1 MNEHVDYRAKK
12 ANGLTKFFWWCAG
25 ADAEILKYSSY
36 SDHVKYGGIGA
47 VVLATGVMAFIS
59 MSFAINSLFDTK
71 LGVYLIGT
79 AWGLIIFN
87 LDRFIV
93 SSTGKGDGEDSIGG
107 QEFINALPRIVMAI
121 LLGLVIS
128 APLETK
134 IFEKEI
140 LGKWQE
146 YKFKSSID
154 NGYKIDQFYRM
165 KTLMTDSTIIETKE
179 ELLNQEENVRVAR
192 ERATEERHR
201 GGPGEQWRR
210 DTATQNIEEKRLQD
224 LRDKLDI
231 LKLERDQFDVSR
243 ENEKESARDSIM
255 KEEAGFLDKLM
266 MLEILSSHAKNIDV
280 VDTNTGEPT
289 GEEEEIYGAAWA
301 PIWLIRILFMLIEI
315 APVLLKLMLV
325 KSPYDFMSENVSQIL
340 ETKQGIS
347 IEHLTDEHSKLHKLK
362 KNLNPRRIIN
372 IIEHQNNAEES
383 NAKHL
388 IDEFAAQEKI
398 EISKDP
404 KAFDLSKE

>member
-1 MNEHVDYRAKK
+1 
-12 ANGLTKFFWWCAG
+12 
-25 ADAEILKYSSY
+25 
-36 SDHVKYGGIGA
+36 
-47 VVLATGVMAFIS
+47 
-59 MSFAINSLFDTK
+59 
-71 LGVYLIGT
+71 
-79 AWGLIIFN
+79 
-87 LDRFIV
+87 FIV

-107 QEFINALPRIVMAI
+107 QEFMNALPRIVMAI

-165 KTLMTDSTIIETKE
+165 KTLMIDSTIAETEE
-179 ELLNQEENVRVAR
+179 ELLRQEEKVRVAR
-192 ERATEERHR
+192 ERATAERHR
-201 GGPGEQWRR
+201 GGIGDQWRR
-210 DTATQNIEEKRLQD
+210 DTATLNLEEKELLK
-224 LRDKLDI
+224 LRDKLDN
-231 LKLERDQFDVSR
+231 LQLERNQFDVSR
-243 ENEKESARDSIM
+243 ENKKESDRDSIM

-280 VDTNTGEPT
+280 VDTKTGEPT
-289 GEEEEIYGAAWA
+289 GEKEEIYGAAGW

-398 EISKDP
+398 EISEDP

>member
-59 MSFAINSLFDTK
+59 MSFAINSLFDSK

-93 SSTGKGDGEDSIGG
+93 SSTGKGDGEDSIGW

-165 KTLMTDSTIIETKE
+165 KTLKIDSTIAETE
-179 ELLNQEENVRVAR
+179 ERLLRQEEKVRVAR
-192 ERATEERHR
+192 ERATEERQR
-201 GGPGEQWRR
+201 GGEGKQWSR
-210 DTATQNIEEKRLQD
+210 DTATQNLEEKELLK
-224 LRDKLDI
+224 LRDKLDN
-231 LKLERDQFDVSR
+231 LQLERNQFDVSR
-243 ENEKESARDSIM
+243 ENKKESDRDSIM

-280 VDTNTGEPT
+280 VDTETGKPT

-372 IIEHQNNAEES
+372 IIEHQNNAEEA

>member
-59 MSFAINSLFDTK
+59 MSFAINSLFDSK
-71 LGVYLIGT
+71 IGVYLIGT

-107 QEFINALPRIVMAI
+107 QEFLNALPRIIMAI

-154 NGYKIDQFYRM
+154 NGNKIDQFYRI
-165 KTLMTDSTIIETKE
+165 KTLLIDSTITETE
-179 ELLNQEENVRVAR
+179 ERLLRQEEKVRVAR

-210 DTATQNIEEKRLQD
+210 DTATQNLEEKELLK
-224 LRDKLDI
+224 LRDKLENYQ
-231 LKLERDQFDVSR
+231 LERDQFDKDK
-243 ENEKESARDSIM
+243 EAEKKLVQDSIM
-255 KEEAGFLDKLM
+255 QEKAGFLDKLM

-280 VDTNTGEPT
+280 VDTSTGEPT
-289 GEEEEIYGAAWA
+289 GEVEEIYGAAGW

-362 KNLNPRRIIN
+362 KNVNPRRIIN

-404 KAFDLSKE
+404 KAFDSSKE

>member
-1 MNEHVDYRAKK
+1 
-12 ANGLTKFFWWCAG
+12 
-25 ADAEILKYSSY
+25 
-36 SDHVKYGGIGA
+36 
-47 VVLATGVMAFIS
+47 MAFIS

-71 LGVYLIGT
+71 IGVYLIGT

-362 KNLNPRRIIN
+362 KNLNPLVIMVHPQYVTTVVLWGLN
-372 IIEHQNNAEES
+372 MNS
-383 NAKHL
+383 
-388 IDEFAAQEKI
+388 
-398 EISKDP
+398 
-404 KAFDLSKE
+404 

>member
-12 ANGLTKFFWWCAG
+12 ASGLTKFFWWCAG

-165 KTLMTDSTIIETKE
+165 KTLMIDSTIAETE
-179 ELLNQEENVRVAR
+179 DELLKQEEKVRVAR

-210 DTATQNIEEKRLQD
+210 DTATQNFEESHLQM
-224 LRDKLDI
+224 LRDELDN
-231 LKLERDQFDVSR
+231 LQLVRNQFDVSR
-243 ENEKESARDSIM
+243 ENEKGSARDSIM

-280 VDTNTGEPT
+280 VDTKTGEPT

-388 IDEFAAQEKI
+388 IDEFAAREKI

>member
-71 LGVYLIGT
+71 IGVYLIGT

-280 VDTNTGEPT
+280 VDTKTGEPT

>member
-266 MLEILSSHAKNIDV
+266 MLEILSSHSKNIDV

>member
-165 KTLMTDSTIIETKE
+165 KTLMIDSTIAETEE

-210 DTATQNIEEKRLQD
+210 DTATQNIEENRLQV
-224 LRDKLDI
+224 LRDELD
-231 LKLERDQFDVSR
+231 LLQSERNQFDVSR
-243 ENEKESARDSIM
+243 ENEKELARDSIM

-289 GEEEEIYGAAWA
+289 GEKEEIYGAAGW

-398 EISKDP
+398 EISKNP

>member
-1 MNEHVDYRAKK
+1 
-12 ANGLTKFFWWCAG
+12 
-25 ADAEILKYSSY
+25 
-36 SDHVKYGGIGA
+36 
-47 VVLATGVMAFIS
+47 
-59 MSFAINSLFDTK
+59 
-71 LGVYLIGT
+71 
-79 AWGLIIFN
+79 
-87 LDRFIV
+87 
-93 SSTGKGDGEDSIGG
+93 
-107 QEFINALPRIVMAI
+107 
-121 LLGLVIS
+121 
-128 APLETK
+128 
-134 IFEKEI
+134 
-140 LGKWQE
+140 
-146 YKFKSSID
+146 
-154 NGYKIDQFYRM
+154 
-165 KTLMTDSTIIETKE
+165 
-179 ELLNQEENVRVAR
+179 
-192 ERATEERHR
+192 
-201 GGPGEQWRR
+201 
-210 DTATQNIEEKRLQD
+210 
-224 LRDKLDI
+224 
-231 LKLERDQFDVSR
+231 
-243 ENEKESARDSIM
+243 M

-289 GEEEEIYGAAWA
+289 GEEEEIYGAAWD

-388 IDEFAAQEKI
+388 IDELAAQEKI